1 MKKIETVPIDLI
13 RIDLRD
19 DISLRTY
26 VLLKRERQVYLAFCQ
41 GLKSYGLNP
50 KSYEAFLDLYQDI
63 RVNGLSVPIKAQKI
77 NGKYYIE
84 DGAHRLSI
92 ARALGMSTI
101 KVEIVTNCGIPSVFI
116 ASPKTISTPF
126 NIDTKNPRILKMFD
140 NISTDDVEKFVNLNI
155 PTDQEKSPMTG
166 AAVFWPTSYN
176 LWPEMLAEVKRFHK
190 VEKVLEVNCKDEST
204 HQSMIL
210 DFYKSDDVAPWKVE
224 AKFPYCS
231 NSPRKFL
238 VVKFNIE
245 DARHR
250 IKGKTGNEISMAI
263 EDLKGYI
270 RSNYR
275 PRVANYPTSGT
286 PDLLIHAGDNEYQT
300 REILKTLERF
310 KDKDEVEIKPYGN
323 VS

>member
-19 DISLRTY
+19 DINLRTY
-26 VLLKRERQVYLAFCQ
+26 VLLKRARQLYLAFCQ
-41 GLKSYGLNP
+41 GLKNYGLNP

-63 RVNGLSVPIKAQKI
+63 RVNGIDIPIKAQKI
-77 NGKYYIE
+77 NGQYYVE

-116 ASPKTISTPF
+116 AAPRTISTPF
-126 NIDTKNPRILKMFD
+126 NVDTNNPRILKMFET
-140 NISTDDVEKFVNLNI
+140 ISHGEVEKFVNLNI
-155 PTDQEKSPMTG
+155 PTDQEKIPMTG
-166 AAVFWPTSYN
+166 AAVFWPTCYS
-176 LWPEMLAEVKRFHK
+176 LWPEMLEEVKRFHK
-190 VEKVLEVNCKDEST
+190 VKKVLEIDCKDEST

-231 NSPRKFL
+231 QAPRKFL
-238 VVKFNIE
+238 LIEFNIE

-263 EDLKGYI
+263 EDLKGYV

-275 PRVANYPTSGT
+275 SRVPNYPTNGT

-300 REILKTLERF
+300 GEILKTPERF
-310 KDKDEVEIKPYGN
+310 KDKDGVEIKPYGN

>member
-19 DISLRTY
+19 DVSLRTY
-26 VLLKRERQVYLAFCQ
+26 VLLKRARQIYLAFCQ
-41 GLKSYGLNP
+41 GLKNHGLNP
-50 KSYEAFLDLYQDI
+50 KSYEEFLDLYQDI
-63 RVNGLSVPIKAQKI
+63 RVNGINIPIKAQKI
-77 NGKYYIE
+77 KGRFYIE

-92 ARALGMSTI
+92 ARALGMPTI
-101 KVEIVTNCGIPSVFI
+101 KVEVVTNCGIPSVFI
-116 ASPKTISTPF
+116 ASPRTINTPF
-126 NIDTKNPRILKMFD
+126 NIDANNPRILKMFNHVNEND
-140 NISTDDVEKFVNLNI
+140 IEKIISLNI
-155 PTDQEKSPMTG
+155 PTDQEKIPMTG

-176 LWPEMLAEVKRFHK
+176 LWPEMLAEVKRFHEIKK
-190 VEKVLEVNCKDEST
+190 VSEIDCEDEKT

-231 NSPRKFL
+231 SSPRKFL
-238 VVKFNIE
+238 VVEFNIK

-275 PRVANYPTSGT
+275 SRVVNYPTSGT

-300 REILKTLERF
+300 GEILKTLERF
-310 KDKDEVEIKPYGN
+310 KDKPEVEIKPYGN